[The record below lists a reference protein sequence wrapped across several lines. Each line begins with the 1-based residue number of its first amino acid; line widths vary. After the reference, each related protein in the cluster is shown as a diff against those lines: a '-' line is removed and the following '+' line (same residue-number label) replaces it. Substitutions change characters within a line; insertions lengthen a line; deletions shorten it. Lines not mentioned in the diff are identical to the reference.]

1 MNHVF
6 QSAGEHFSCVTLMIL
21 LLWRLKIFHRNPD
34 SDRGRDE
41 QNGPPGMEQD
51 GDIEVRSKSNMCE
64 TKLNFFV
71 FRVSCF

>member
-1 MNHVF
+1 MF

-21 LLWRLKIFHRNPD
+21 LLWCLKIFHRNPD